1 MEEDNDMDRLVR
13 PPRDGWIIL
22 RPGEGMEFH
31 EETPVSPNHAQL
43 QAFVRQLRGAVLSA
57 SFDLE
62 NTLETAITT
71 FFFPE
76 ALTASTPT
84 LSDKR
89 ECFREMLL
97 REMSFEKKMALAQKL
112 AKNVLDKSDYEE
124 SDTINKLRVLR
135 NMMAHY
141 PCWLEPIR
149 KAGTDRVTGFRAFM
163 AKGEELFEITSE
175 QVEKWQALS
184 HQAVQM
190 AEALVKKLSSK

>member
-1 MEEDNDMDRLVR
+1 MAKLER
-13 PPRDGWIIL
+13 PPRDGWIKL
-22 RPGEGMEFH
+22 GPGEGAEFH
-31 EETPVSPNHAQL
+31 QETPVSPNQAQL
-43 QAFVRQLRGAVLSA
+43 QAFVRQVRGAVLSA

-62 NTLETAITT
+62 NILETAVAT

-76 ALTASTPT
+76 ALASNAPT

-112 AKNVLDKSDYEE
+112 SKNILDESHYEE
-124 SDTINKLRVLR
+124 FADTINKLRVLR

-149 KAGTDRVTGFRAFM
+149 KAGTNRVTGFRAFI
-163 AKGEELFEITSE
+163 AKGEQLSEITSE
-175 QVEKWQALS
+175 QVEKWLALS
-184 HQAVQM
+184 HRAVQM
-190 AEALVKKLSSK
+190 AEALVKTLSSE